1 MFTLTI
7 SDKPVAITNADE
19 DEARELLMSDD
30 FKEDL
35 KVLESEGAPLWD
47 GFASLNVRPA
57 TEEEKAEFEGA
68 DFDEDEDEDDDEEEG
83 PYIMFL
89 VDVTDPDEVEDEP

>member
-7 SDKPVAITNADE
+7 SDKPVAITNANE
-19 DEARELLMSDD
+19 EEARELLMSEE
-30 FKEDL
+30 FKDDL

-57 TEEEKAEFEGA
+57 TDEEKAEFEGA
-68 DFDEDEDEDDDEEEG
+68 DFDEDEEEDDDEEEG

-89 VDVTDPDEVEDEP
+89 VDVTDPDEDDEG

>member
-19 DEARELLMSDD
+19 DEARELLMSED
-30 FKEDL
+30 FKDDL
-35 KVLESEGAPLWD
+35 KVLESDGAPLWD
-47 GFASLNVRPA
+47 GFATRNGRAA
-57 TEEEKAEFEGA
+57 TEEEKNEFESA
-68 DFDEDEDEDDDEEEG
+68 DFDEDEDDEEDEG

-89 VDVTDPDEVEDEP
+89 VDVTDPDEVEE

>member
-7 SDKPVAITNADE
+7 SDKPIAITNADE
-19 DEARELLMSDD
+19 EEARELLMSED

-35 KVLESEGAPLWD
+35 KYLESEGAPIWD
-47 GFASLNVRPA
+47 GIASLNVRPA
-57 TEEEKAEFEGA
+57 TDEEKTEFEGA
-68 DFDEDEDEDDDEEEG
+68 DFDDDEEDDEDDEEG

-89 VDVTDPDEVEDEP
+89 VDVTDPDEADEG

>member
-7 SDKPVAITNADE
+7 SDKPIAITNADE

-35 KVLESEGAPLWD
+35 KYLESDGAPIWD
-47 GFASLNVRPA
+47 GIATLNIRPA

-68 DFDEDEDEDDDEEEG
+68 DFDDEEDEDDDEEDG

-89 VDVTDPDEVEDEP
+89 VDVTDPDEADED

>member
-19 DEARELLMSDD
+19 EEARELLMSED

-47 GFASLNVRPA
+47 GVASLNVRPA
-57 TEEEKAEFEGA
+57 TDEEKAEFEDA
-68 DFDEDEDEDDDEEEG
+68 DFDEEEDDDDEEEG

-89 VDVTDPDEVEDEP
+89 VAVTDPDEGDEG

>member
-7 SDKPVAITNADE
+7 SDKPIAITNADE
-19 DEARELLMSDD
+19 EEARELLMSED

-35 KVLESEGAPLWD
+35 KYLESEGAPIWD
-47 GFASLNVRPA
+47 GVATLNVRPA
-57 TEEEKAEFEGA
+57 TDEEKTEFEGA
-68 DFDEDEDEDDDEEEG
+68 DFDDDEDDDEEEG

-89 VDVTDPDEVEDEP
+89 VDVTDPDEADED

>member
-7 SDKPVAITNADE
+7 SDKPVAITNANE
-19 DEARELLMSDD
+19 EEARELLMSEE
-30 FKEDL
+30 FKDDL

-47 GFASLNVRPA
+47 GFASLNVRAA

-68 DFDEDEDEDDDEEEG
+68 DFDEDEEDDDEEEG

-89 VDVTDPDEVEDEP
+89 VDVTDPDEDDEG

>member
-7 SDKPVAITNADE
+7 SDKPVAITNANE
-19 DEARELLMSDD
+19 EEARELLMSEE
-30 FKEDL
+30 FKDDL

-68 DFDEDEDEDDDEEEG
+68 DFDEEEEDDDEEEG

-89 VDVTDPDEVEDEP
+89 VDVTDPDEEDEG

>member
-19 DEARELLMSDD
+19 EEARELLMSED

-47 GFASLNVRPA
+47 GVASLNVRPA
-57 TEEEKAEFEGA
+57 TDEEKAEFEDA
-68 DFDEDEDEDDDEEEG
+68 DFDEEEDDDDEEEG

-89 VDVTDPDEVEDEP
+89 VDVTDPDEEEEG

>member
-7 SDKPVAITNADE
+7 SDKPVAITNANE
-19 DEARELLMSDD
+19 EEARELLMSDD

-35 KVLESEGAPLWD
+35 KVLESDGAPLWD
-47 GFASLNVRPA
+47 GFASLNVRAA
-57 TEEEKAEFEGA
+57 TDEEKAEFEDA
-68 DFDEDEDEDDDEEEG
+68 DFDEEDDDDEEEEG

-89 VDVTDPDEVEDEP
+89 VDVTDPDEGDEG

>member
-7 SDKPVAITNADE
+7 SDKPVAITNANE
-19 DEARELLMSDD
+19 EEARELLMSEE
-30 FKEDL
+30 FKDDL

-57 TEEEKAEFEGA
+57 TEEEKTEFEGA
-68 DFDEDEDEDDDEEEG
+68 DFDEDEEDDDEEEG

-89 VDVTDPDEVEDEP
+89 VDVTDPDEDDEG

>member
-7 SDKPVAITNADE
+7 SDKPIAITNAAE
-19 DEARELLMSDD
+19 EEARELLMSED

-35 KVLESEGAPLWD
+35 KYLESEGAPIWD

-68 DFDEDEDEDDDEEEG
+68 DFDNEDDESEDEEDG

-89 VDVTDPDEVEDEP
+89 VDVTDPDETDED

>member
-7 SDKPVAITNADE
+7 SDKPVAITNANE
-19 DEARELLMSDD
+19 EEARELLMSEE
-30 FKEDL
+30 FKDDL

-57 TEEEKAEFEGA
+57 TEEEKSEFEGA
-68 DFDEDEDEDDDEEEG
+68 DFDEDEEDDEEEEG

-89 VDVTDPDEVEDEP
+89 VDVTDPDEDDEG

>member
-19 DEARELLMSDD
+19 EEARELLMSED

-47 GFASLNVRPA
+47 GVASLNVRPA
-57 TEEEKAEFEGA
+57 TDEEKAEFEDA
-68 DFDEDEDEDDDEEEG
+68 DFDEEEDDDDEEEG

-89 VDVTDPDEVEDEP
+89 VDVTDPDKGDEG

>member
-7 SDKPVAITNADE
+7 SDKPVAITNAEE
-19 DEARELLMSDD
+19 DEARELLMSED
-30 FKEDL
+30 FKDDL

-47 GFASLNVRPA
+47 GFATLNVRPA
-57 TEEEKAEFEGA
+57 TDEERTEFENA
-68 DFDEDEDEDDDEEEG
+68 DFDDDEEDDDEEEG

-89 VDVTDPDEVEDEP
+89 VDVTDPDEGDEG

>member
-7 SDKPVAITNADE
+7 SDKLVAITNADE
-19 DEARELLMSDD
+19 EEARELLMSED

-47 GFASLNVRPA
+47 GIASLNVRPA
-57 TEEEKAEFEGA
+57 TDEEKAEFEDA
-68 DFDEDEDEDDDEEEG
+68 DFDEEEDDDDEEEG

-89 VDVTDPDEVEDEP
+89 VDVTDPDESDEG

>member
-7 SDKPVAITNADE
+7 SDKPIAVTNAQA
-19 DEARELLMSDD
+19 DEARDLFMSEE

-47 GFASLNVRPA
+47 GFATLGIRPA
-57 TEEEKAEFEGA
+57 SEEEIEEFEEA
-68 DFDEDEDEDDDEEEG
+68 DFEEDEDEGDEDEG
-83 PYIMFL
+83 PMIMFL
-89 VDVTDPDEVEDEP
+89 VDVTEPDDSDA

>member
-1 MFTLTI
+1 
-7 SDKPVAITNADE
+7 
-19 DEARELLMSDD
+19 MSEE
-30 FKEDL
+30 FKDDL
-35 KVLESEGAPLWD
+35 KVLASEGAPLWD

-68 DFDEDEDEDDDEEEG
+68 DFDEDEEDEEEEEG

-89 VDVTDPDEVEDEP
+89 VDVTDPDEEDEG

>member
-7 SDKPVAITNADE
+7 SDKPVAITNANE
-19 DEARELLMSDD
+19 EEARDLLMSEE
-30 FKEDL
+30 FKDDL

-68 DFDEDEDEDDDEEEG
+68 DFDEDEADDDDEEEG

-89 VDVTDPDEVEDEP
+89 VDVTDPDEDDEG

>member
-7 SDKPVAITNADE
+7 SDKPVAITNANE
-19 DEARELLMSDD
+19 EEARELLMSDD

-35 KVLESEGAPLWD
+35 KVLESDGAPLWD
-47 GFASLNVRPA
+47 GFASLNVRAA
-57 TEEEKAEFEGA
+57 TDEEKAEFEDA
-68 DFDEDEDEDDDEEEG
+68 DFDEEDDEDEEEEG

-89 VDVTDPDEVEDEP
+89 VDVTDPDEGDEG

>member
-7 SDKPVAITNADE
+7 SDKPIAITNADE
-19 DEARELLMSDD
+19 EEARELLTSED

-35 KVLESEGAPLWD
+35 KYLESEGAPIWD
-47 GFASLNVRPA
+47 GFATLNVRPA

-68 DFDEDEDEDDDEEEG
+68 DFDDEEDDDDEEEDG

-89 VDVTDPDEVEDEP
+89 VDVTDPDEADED

>member
-19 DEARELLMSDD
+19 EEARELLMSDD

-35 KVLESEGAPLWD
+35 KALESEGAPLWD
-47 GFASLNVRPA
+47 GVATLNVRPA
-57 TEEEKAEFEGA
+57 TDDEKAEFEEA
-68 DFDEDEDEDDDEEEG
+68 DFDEEDDDDEEEG

-89 VDVTDPDEVEDEP
+89 VDVTDPDEGDEG

>member
-7 SDKPVAITNADE
+7 SDKPVAITNAE
-19 DEARELLMSDD
+19 EEEARELLLSDD

-35 KVLESEGAPLWD
+35 KVLETEGAPIWD
-47 GFASLNVRPA
+47 GFASLNIRPS
-57 TEEEKAEFEGA
+57 TEEEKAEFEEA
-68 DFDEDEDEDDDEEEG
+68 DFDEDEDDDEEEG

-89 VDVTDPDEVEDEP
+89 VDVTDPDDADEA

>member
-7 SDKPVAITNADE
+7 SDKPVAITNAGE
-19 DEARELLMSDD
+19 DEARELLMSED
-30 FKEDL
+30 FKDDL

-47 GFASLNVRPA
+47 GFASLNVRAA
-57 TEEEKAEFEGA
+57 TEEEKNEFENA
-68 DFDEDEDEDDDEEEG
+68 DFDDDEDDDDEEEEG

-89 VDVTDPDEVEDEP
+89 VDVTDPEEVEDEP

>member
-19 DEARELLMSDD
+19 DEARELLMSED
-30 FKEDL
+30 FKDDL
-35 KVLESEGAPLWD
+35 KVLESEGAALWD
-47 GFASLNVRPA
+47 GFATLNVRPA
-57 TEEEKAEFEGA
+57 TEEEKTEFENA
-68 DFDEDEDEDDDEEEG
+68 DFDEDEDEDDDDGEEG

-89 VDVTDPDEVEDEP
+89 VDVTDPDEGDEG

>member
-1 MFTLTI
+1 MFTLMI
-7 SDKPVAITNADE
+7 SDKPVAITNANE
-19 DEARELLMSDD
+19 EEARELLMSEE
-30 FKEDL
+30 FKDDL

-68 DFDEDEDEDDDEEEG
+68 DFDEDEEDDDEEEG

-89 VDVTDPDEVEDEP
+89 VDVTDPDGEDEA

>member
-7 SDKPVAITNADE
+7 SDKPVAVTNAEE
-19 DEARELLMSDD
+19 DEARTLFMSDE

-47 GFASLNVRPA
+47 GFATLAIRSA
-57 TEEEKAEFEGA
+57 TEAEISEFEDA
-68 DFDEDEDEDDDEEEG
+68 DLDEDEEAGDEEDG
-83 PYIMFL
+83 PLIMFL
-89 VDVTDPDEVEDEP
+89 VDVTDPDEADEG

>member
-19 DEARELLMSDD
+19 EEARELLMSDD
-30 FKEDL
+30 L
-35 KVLESEGAPLWD
+35 KVLESGGAPLWD
-47 GFASLNVRPA
+47 GFASLNVRAA
-57 TEEEKAEFEGA
+57 TDEEKAEFEDA
-68 DFDEDEDEDDDEEEG
+68 DFDEEDDDDEEEG

-89 VDVTDPDEVEDEP
+89 VDVTDPDGEDEA

>member
-7 SDKPVAITNADE
+7 SDKPVAITNANE
-19 DEARELLMSDD
+19 EEARELLMSEE
-30 FKEDL
+30 FKDDL

-68 DFDEDEDEDDDEEEG
+68 DFDEDEDDDEEEEG

-89 VDVTDPDEVEDEP
+89 VDVTDPDEDDEG

>member
-19 DEARELLMSDD
+19 QEARELLMSDD

-35 KVLESEGAPLWD
+35 KSLESEGAPLWD

-68 DFDEDEDEDDDEEEG
+68 DFDEEDEDDDEEEG

-89 VDVTDPDEVEDEP
+89 VDVTDPDEDDEG

>member
-19 DEARELLMSDD
+19 EEARELLMSED

-35 KVLESEGAPLWD
+35 KVLESDGAPLWD
-47 GFASLNVRPA
+47 GFASLNVRAA
-57 TEEEKAEFEGA
+57 TDEEKAEFEDA
-68 DFDEDEDEDDDEEEG
+68 DFDEEDDDDEEEG

-89 VDVTDPDEVEDEP
+89 VDVTDPDAGDEG